1 MNGRGWNPTPRKSRT
16 TSKGERSPGLGG
28 GIGRQTLRPR
38 RSDSLEGVTL
48 RGTAGGGRTDTHG
61 FMNDTTV
68 TVDGRIARN
77 LTNAATDGITGAP
90 EVAQE
95 IRRSAEEIR
104 RTADGFGE
112 TEVPA
117 YELTWLVAE
126 AERSDQV
133 TKAAVTEATDAL
145 VEAGVWER

>member
-1 MNGRGWNPTPRKSRT
+1 M
-16 TSKGERSPGLGG
+16 E
-28 GIGRQTLRPR
+28 
-38 RSDSLEGVTL
+38 
-48 RGTAGGGRTDTHG
+48 
-61 FMNDTTV
+61 DTTV
-68 TVDGRIARN
+68 YIDSRIARN
-77 LTNAATDGITGAP
+77 LTNAATDAIDGAP
-90 EVAQE
+90 EVARE
-95 IRRSAEEIR
+95 IRRSAEEVR

-133 TKAAVTEATDAL
+133 TKAAVTEATEAL